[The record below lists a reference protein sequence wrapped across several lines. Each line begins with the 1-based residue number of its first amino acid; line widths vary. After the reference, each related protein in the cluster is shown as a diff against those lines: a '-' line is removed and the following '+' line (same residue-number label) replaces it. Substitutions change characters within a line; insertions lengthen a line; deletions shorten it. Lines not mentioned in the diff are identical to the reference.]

1 VLVVVS
7 VVVVVVAA
15 AVVVLVLVV
24 VVVVSRLISKS
35 RGRNMM
41 VRDKQIPS
49 GATCSRGYLTIVQVT
64 AD

>member
-1 VLVVVS
+1 MLVVVS

-15 AVVVLVLVV
+15 AVVVLVVV

-49 GATCSRGYLTIVQVT
+49 GATCSSGYLTIVHVT